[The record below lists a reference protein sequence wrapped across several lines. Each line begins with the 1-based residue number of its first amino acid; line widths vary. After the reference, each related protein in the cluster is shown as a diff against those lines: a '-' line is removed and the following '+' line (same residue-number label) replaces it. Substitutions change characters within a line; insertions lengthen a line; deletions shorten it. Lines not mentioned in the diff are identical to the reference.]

1 MSYVLPTKHTNPD
14 QTAIYAAT
22 LMLKYL
28 TKNRICNFNELKSF
42 IEKNI
47 EGGEFLFIPAL
58 SILFLLGKIK
68 YHIKTDSIEFID
80 S

>member
-28 TKNRICNFNELKSF
+28 AKNRICNFNELKSF